1 MANELK
7 PCPFCGG
14 KAHYTKE
21 IASAGLAAVVTC
33 SDNDC
38 CTNHAETLQKA
49 IDLWNTRPAA
59 PVEGLET
66 VKQELLGSVKFFDDF
81 PPSIQNMAN
90 IRVVE
95 AAHKY
100 VEKAEAIIAAKERE
114 RNDSCKAWRDAF
126 DSMHRRAMDAEAD
139 NAALTARV
147 KELDLQLSVSKETAK
162 IKRVEYL
169 DLDQDHSELKAD
181 YAVSEAQLKA
191 ARKAL
196 EATHEAISEYYRY
209 QYGGEMRGSYD
220 GKPERDGLWKA
231 MYQARAA
238 LEVIP

>member
-147 KELDLQLSVSKETAK
+147 KELKAENERLRLNAATHQRQFSAANVRAKNMTQKCHRLGLEAETLETQLTN
-162 IKRVEYL
+162 
-169 DLDQDHSELKAD
+169 
-181 YAVSEAQLKA
+181 

-196 EATHEAISEYYRY
+196 TAIAEAPAW
-209 QYGGEMRGSYD
+209 GF
-220 GKPERDGLWKA
+220 PEKWETTPAEVRQL
-231 MYQARAA
+231 ARAA
-238 LEVIP
+238 LEAKP

>member
-66 VKQELLGSVKFFDDF
+66 KGWEVKRYNNGGRWLGTALYIVK
-81 PPSIQNMAN
+81 PSISS
-90 IRVVE
+90 
-95 AAHKY
+95 AAPTY
-100 VEKAEAIIAAKERE
+100 VEELVARSQAEAIIAAERE
-114 RNDSCKAWRDAF
+114 RANNF
-126 DSMHRRAMDAEAD
+126 QAELWGCEIDLNAAKAD
-139 NAALTARV
+139 NAALTVRV
-147 KELDLQLSVSKETAK
+147 KELEADVSAYILSAE
-162 IKRVEYL
+162 
-169 DLDQDHSELKAD
+169 DQDKRRKAL
-181 YAVSEAQLKA
+181 ETQLAA

-196 EATHEAISEYYRY
+196 KSIADAPAW
-209 QYGGEMRGSYD
+209 GF
-220 GKPERDGLWKA
+220 PEKWETTPAEVRQL
-231 MYQARAA
+231 ARAA
-238 LEVIP
+238 LEGQPWRVRN

>member
-66 VKQELLGSVKFFDDF
+66 VKQELGSVKFFDDF
-81 PPSIQNMAN
+81 PHLFKTWQTFVLSRPRINMSRRPRPSL
-90 IRVVE
+90 RR
-95 AAHKY
+95 KS
-100 VEKAEAIIAAKERE
+100 E

-147 KELDLQLSVSKETAK
+147 KELEADVSAYILSAEDKDKRRKTLETKLA
-162 IKRVEYL
+162 
-169 DLDQDHSELKAD
+169 
-181 YAVSEAQLKA
+181 A

-196 EATHEAISEYYRY
+196 ERADDALQLEATASGHTYVKIAL
-209 QYGGEMRGSYD
+209 GEVRS
-220 GKPERDGLWKA
+220 
-231 MYQARAA
+231 
-238 LEVIP
+238 

>member
-147 KELDLQLSVSKETAK
+147 KELEADVSAYILSAEDKDKRRKTLETKLA
-162 IKRVEYL
+162 
-169 DLDQDHSELKAD
+169 
-181 YAVSEAQLKA
+181 A

-196 EATHEAISEYYRY
+196 ERADDALQLEATASGHTYVKIAL
-209 QYGGEMRGSYD
+209 GEVRS
-220 GKPERDGLWKA
+220 
-231 MYQARAA
+231 
-238 LEVIP
+238 